1 MSDFETHPVGT
12 TEYIKKLE
20 AHIARWNDRGQAAMT
35 IIGESNPLP
44 DTPIQLVGEILS
56 DMLTEEPEDSFHI
69 FQHEMTD
76 IEREKLRSYMDHH
89 LLI

>member
-1 MSDFETHPVGT
+1 
-12 TEYIKKLE
+12 
-20 AHIARWNDRGQAAMT
+20 MT

-44 DTPIQLVGEILS
+44 DTPIQLAGEILS

-76 IEREKLRSYMDHH
+76 IERES
-89 LLI
+89 